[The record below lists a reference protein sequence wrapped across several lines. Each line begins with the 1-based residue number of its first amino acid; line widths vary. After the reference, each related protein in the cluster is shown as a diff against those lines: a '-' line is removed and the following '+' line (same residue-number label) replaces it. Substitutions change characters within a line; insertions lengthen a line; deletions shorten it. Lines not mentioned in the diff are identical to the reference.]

1 MEVCIK
7 HCNNIDLATISIGN
21 NKLNIKF
28 APNGTGKSTLANAI
42 RLSQMDSKDSLNEL
56 MPFKYRESNPDGNQP
71 TVTGIEGI
79 GATMCFNEAYVNQF
93 TFKPDELLDKSFD
106 ILIRDDNYKATE
118 QEINQLVRN
127 IQEQFTNNP
136 DLEKLIKNL
145 KALSDAFKVTA
156 NGGLSKASSGM
167 KGLSSGNKIEHI
179 PASLEVYQP
188 FIQSKKS
195 VSWIDWQTKGHKEF
209 SELSNSCPFCS
220 SDATE
225 KKEQIEKVGKEY
237 NKNLINNLVKIIS
250 IIQDLGEF
258 FSEDTRNK
266 LDIISSLKD
275 GIEKEHET
283 FIVNIKSQID
293 DLIEKL
299 ERTRAL
305 SSFHFQEGENVG
317 AKLPTYKI
325 DLQFFDTLNS
335 EKTREATDRIN
346 QSIDD
351 LVLQAGPLQGKIN
364 IQRRKIT
371 QLIEKH
377 QTDINSFLIN
387 AGYKYIVEIIGEGE
401 QSQLKLKHVDHSI
414 HISGGTQHLSFG
426 ERNAFSIVLF
436 MYECLSK
443 KPNLIILDDP
453 ISSFDKNK
461 KYAILEMLF
470 KRKPEHC
477 LKNKTVLLLTH
488 DVEPIIDTVKAVK
501 KQFKGQV
508 FASYLRLQDGN
519 ITEQQIKEEDI
530 KTFAQ
535 ICTGILSTDCS
546 EITKLIYLRRRFEIL
561 DDKGDAYQVL
571 SNLFHKRTEP
581 RDYREPAN
589 EEGEYPL
596 MSDNALEAGRS
607 EINRFIDGF
616 EYDALLERLLN
627 TAQIKSLYFSCE
639 NGYEKLQLCR
649 ILMGKKAN
657 NSVIKKFINETYH
670 IENEYICQLDPTKYD
685 LIPQYVINAC
695 DKMIE
700 EILD

>member
-7 HCNNIDLATISIGN
+7 HCNNIDSATISISD

-28 APNGTGKSTLANAI
+28 APNGTGKSTIANAI
-42 RLSQMDSKDSLNEL
+42 RLSQLVSEDSLNEL
-56 MPFKYRESNPDGNQP
+56 TPFKYRESNPDANQP
-71 TVTGIEGI
+71 TVTGLEGI
-79 GATMCFNEAYVNQF
+79 GVPMCFNEAYVNQF

-106 ILIRDDNYKATE
+106 ILIRDDDYKATE
-118 QEINQLVRN
+118 QEINQLVQN

-136 DLEKLIKNL
+136 DLEKLINNL

-156 NGGLSKASSGM
+156 SGGLSKASSGM

-179 PASLEVYQP
+179 PPGLEVYQP
-188 FIQSKKS
+188 FIQSEKS
-195 VSWIDWQTKGHKEF
+195 VTWIDWQTKGHKEF
-209 SELSNSCPFCS
+209 AELSNSCPFCS
-220 SDATE
+220 SDATK

-237 NKNLINNLVKIIS
+237 NKNLINNLIKITS

-258 FSEDTRNK
+258 FSEDARNK
-266 LDIISSLKD
+266 LNIIASLKD

-293 DLIEKL
+293 DLVEKL
-299 ERTRAL
+299 EKTSTL

-317 AKLPTYKI
+317 EKLPTYKI

-335 EKTREATDRIN
+335 EKTKEAIDRIN
-346 QSIDD
+346 QSIDN

-377 QTDINSFLIN
+377 QTDINSFLTN

-401 QSQLKLKHVDHSI
+401 QSQLKLKHVDHST

-470 KRKPEHC
+470 KRKSEHC

-488 DVEPIIDTVKAVK
+488 DVEPIIDTIKAVK
-501 KQFKGQV
+501 KQFNGQV
-508 FASYLRLQDGN
+508 FASYLRLHDGN

-530 KTFAQ
+530 KTFSQ

-571 SNLFHKRTEP
+571 SNLLHKRTAP
-581 RDYREPAN
+581 WDQREPAN

-596 MSDNALEAGRS
+596 MSDDALEAGRS
-607 EINRFIDGF
+607 EIDKFIDGF
-616 EYDALLERLLN
+616 EYNALLETLLN
-627 TAQIKSLYFSCE
+627 TVQIKNLYYSCE

-649 ILMGKKAN
+649 ILTGEDAN
-657 NSVIKKFINETYH
+657 NSVIKKFIN
-670 IENEYICQLDPTKYD
+670 DD
-685 LIPQYVINAC
+685 LPHR
-695 DKMIE
+695 K
-700 EILD
+700 